1 MSRCILVCLVLGSAL
16 SSSVFGQGLRVSTIV
31 YDAGRLDSTG
41 REPAIA
47 SSFSLFHGG
56 RVYDYVEAAGEVVI
70 FEPVAKRF
78 TVLNPDRGVYT
89 VILFNELNRLLNA
102 RGPKT
107 EEYIQ
112 ELDARNTREAER
124 IARMLTFQLNP
135 TFENNFDERSGLLT
149 LTADSWKYVV
159 STREWDDA
167 EQLERYFTYTDWT
180 ARLNY
185 ILHPSSLFP
194 EPRLELN
201 QQLRKLNRRIP
212 VIVKLDLRP
221 DERRILRA
229 EHQFIRNLTDQ
240 DHSLINTWN
249 EALKGTT
256 LKEVPFRSYQ
266 QTVLV
271 SQGR

>member
-1 MSRCILVCLVLGSAL
+1 MSRCIVVCLVLGSAL
-16 SSSVFGQGLRVSTIV
+16 SSSVLAQGLRVSTVV
-31 YDAGRLDSTG
+31 YDAGRLDATG

-78 TVLNPDRGVYT
+78 TVLNPGRGVYT

-112 ELDARNTREAER
+112 ELDARKTAEAER

-135 TFENNFDERSGLLT
+135 RFENNFDERSGLLT
-149 LTADSWKYVV
+149 LTSDSWKYAV
-159 STREWDDA
+159 STRQWDDV

-185 ILHPSSLFP
+185 VLHPSSMFP
-194 EPRLELN
+194 EPRLALN
-201 QQLRKLNRRIP
+201 QQLRKLNGRIP
-212 VIVKLDLRP
+212 VMVKLDLRP

-229 EHQFIRNLTDQ
+229 EHQYIRNLTDQ
-240 DHSLINTWN
+240 DRSLINTWN
-249 EALKGTT
+249 EAVKGTT

-271 SQGR
+271 SQGQ